1 MCESGNEQGPVTRS
15 KAGSPKDCN
24 RIVKQKTRNTD
35 KALRKV
41 DLGKGRRDEKRKGAR
56 PEPIVCV
63 VNRTRDKGG
72 GTAGA
77 ERSKRPSGGT

>member
-1 MCESGNEQGPVTRS
+1 LCKSGNEQGPVPRS
-15 KAGSPKDCN
+15 KSGSPKDCN

-41 DLGKGRRDEKRKGAR
+41 NLGKGRRDEKRKGAR
-56 PEPIVCV
+56 PEPIVGV
-63 VNRTRDKGG
+63 VDGTRDKGG

-77 ERSKRPSGGT
+77 DRSKRPGSGT